1 MSLACSWMTVTLGV
15 GHGTA
20 VRRQR
25 AHSHTCD
32 CRRHTD
38 ARRSCQDTLATSL
51 PWERI
56 LQPSAA
62 REARMSLLQWL
73 DNSGSVAC
81 TNCHGFIT
89 LGDVGHFRPYRRY
102 RLKVQART
110 SAGVNSSIALIP
122 EEDHDEQ
129 DERQDQAVRTLRPGF
144 SSRHWGDDSDTAG
157 SSRRSHRHGFLRFWL
172 GLRQRPAES
181 QYGWTADRKGPS
193 RPNGSAGLLPLR
205 RRSQGSLWQ

>member
-1 MSLACSWMTVTLGV
+1 MSLVCSWMMVTLGV

-25 AHSHTCD
+25 SHSHTCD

-89 LGDVGHFRPYRRY
+89 LRDLCHFRPSKRY

-110 SAGVNSSIALIP
+110 SAGVTSSIALIP

-129 DERQDQAVRTLRPGF
+129 DEQQDQVVRTLRPGR
-144 SSRHWGDDSDTAG
+144 SYSNWSNDGGTAG
-157 SSRRSHRHGFLRFWL
+157 SRGRSHRHSVLRPWL
-172 GLRQRPAES
+172 GLRQRPNE
-181 QYGWTADRKGPS
+181 P
-193 RPNGSAGLLPLR
+193 
-205 RRSQGSLWQ
+205 